1 MADFVNSKAFIDNS
15 ICGRVMHSVQHSL
28 HDISLVWLNLEIVSY
43 FFIDFTIF
51 HGFPTAAVLL
61 TEPDWGHWGLSIS
74 NQLQT
79 FFLRDRFIM
88 SCQFP
93 EIEIYCCINHSI
105 FSLWPQGWTFN
116 HVPWLKSASD
126 HVVKWRRQFNKF
138 SSCSQGDLFASSH
151 RRKKDSMFNVWKGRS
166 RKKKAQKNGQY
177 IKCQKRLLDTS
188 SVFKKLIL
196 RA

>member
-1 MADFVNSKAFIDNS
+1 MGDFVNSKAFIDKS
-15 ICGRVMHSVQHSL
+15 ICGKVMHSVQHSL

-43 FFIDFTIF
+43 FFHRLYTIF
-51 HGFPTAAVLL
+51 HGFPSAVVLL
-61 TEPDWGHWGLSIS
+61 AEPDWGHWGLSIS

-79 FFLRDRFIM
+79 FFLRDIFII

-126 HVVKWRRQFNKF
+126 HVVKWRGQFNKLA
-138 SSCSQGDLFASSH
+138 SCSRGDLFTSSH
-151 RRKKDSMFNVWKGRS
+151 WTKKLNVWKGRS
-166 RKKKAQKNGQY
+166 GQKTAVGHIIIY
-177 IKCQKRLLDTS
+177 LKS
-188 SVFKKLIL
+188 S
-196 RA
+196 